1 MDNRGLIV
9 HNIQVKILISEEK
22 IEVENNVGMYA

>member
-1 MDNRGLIV
+1 MDNRAFIV